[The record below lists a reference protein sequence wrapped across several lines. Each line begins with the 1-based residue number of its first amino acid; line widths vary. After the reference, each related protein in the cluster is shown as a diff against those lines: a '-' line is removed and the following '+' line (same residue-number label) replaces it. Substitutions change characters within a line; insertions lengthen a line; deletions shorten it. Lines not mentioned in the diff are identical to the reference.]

1 MAQIVI
7 RNIDDGAI
15 RRLKAR
21 ARRNGV
27 SLERELRTVLTE
39 IARLDRAGFRERA
52 AAFRRKL
59 GGRRHSDST
68 ALIRKDRDR

>member
-27 SLERELRTVLTE
+27 SLERELRTILAE

-52 AAFRRKL
+52 AAFRRML

-68 ALIRKDRDR
+68 ALIREDRNR